1 MREPACRPAGVSGVR
16 VQHEVRKLS
25 RGTRGAG
32 AFCSARQQAHGAGP
46 PPVPRPLCCRP
57 GRASPRAVD
66 PLPALS
72 WTLPP
77 PIPGGQC
84 PASCIHLNLSTWNHE
99 FVVLRGLSFIPH
111 FGSYRRAPCHRRRVW
126 PHLLPFL
133 LVDCLG
139 HTWLPLGSSGSESLN
154 RSLSEVK
161 VCRTWRAERQL
172 STQPL
177 GAGERPRPVTP
188 RDRRHLESSSHF
200 MPDTVAR

>member
-1 MREPACRPAGVSGVR
+1 MPACWSLGCQGPA
-16 VQHEVRKLS
+16 EVKEAEPRDQRS
-25 RGTRGAG
+25 R
-32 AFCSARQQAHGAGP
+32 AFARLGSRHMGWP

-57 GRASPRAVD
+57 GRGLLPRAVD
-66 PLPALS
+66 PCQPSAGPC
-72 WTLPP
+72 PP

-84 PASCIHLNLSTWNHE
+84 PAQSCIHLNLSTWNHE
-99 FVVLRGLSFIPH
+99 FVVFYVVCRLSALWILSQGPVS
-111 FGSYRRAPCHRRRVW
+111 GRRVW

-139 HTWLPLGSSGSESLN
+139 HTWLPLGSSGSESLS

-177 GAGERPRPVTP
+177 GAGERRG
-188 RDRRHLESSSHF
+188 RSH
-200 MPDTVAR
+200 PETAAILSLPPTSCQTL